1 MIDPVKN
8 DLIAIL
14 GRWQPTHRGHQS
26 ALQALCSQFNKV
38 IIGIGSSNIQDFRN
52 PFTLSEVEAMLNLS
66 LAGYSNFEFMPV
78 PDVIDDLTWC
88 QNVSQ
93 SFGELKY
100 FVSANPYVR
109 SLLAETYSLT
119 HPIEFIPPELRIAV
133 SGTVVRR
140 ELARGDDWQSL
151 VPDEVAMFIKDNQLD
166 ERFRSQYGLQTLA
179 METII
184 V

>member
-1 MIDPVKN
+1 MYNPKSN
-8 DLIAIL
+8 ELIAIL

-26 ALQALCSQFNKV
+26 ALQALCSQFDKI

-52 PFTLSEVEAMLNLS
+52 PFSFSEVEAMLNLS
-66 LAGYSNFEFMPV
+66 LAGYSNFEFLPV
-78 PDVIDDLTWC
+78 PDVIDDLIWY
-88 QNVSQ
+88 QSVSQ

-100 FVSANPYVR
+100 FVSANPYVK
-109 SLLAETYSLT
+109 SLLNETYTIS
-119 HPIEFIPPELRIAV
+119 HPREFMAPERRVAV

-140 ELARGDDWQSL
+140 EMARGDDWQSL
-151 VPDEVAMFIKDNQLD
+151 VPKVVAMYIKENQLD

-179 METII
+179 METFI